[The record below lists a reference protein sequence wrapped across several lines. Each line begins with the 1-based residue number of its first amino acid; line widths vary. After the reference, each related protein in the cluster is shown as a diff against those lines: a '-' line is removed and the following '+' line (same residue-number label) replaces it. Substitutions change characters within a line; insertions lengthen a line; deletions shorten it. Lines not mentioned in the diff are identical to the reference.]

1 MEFEAIIA
9 RGLQILLALGGAYL
23 LALWLV
29 LIIWTFRDIESRSK
43 SVVTQVVSTLLV
55 VLFYVPG
62 FLLYWLLRPKD
73 TLDEAYQRSLEEEYL
88 YQDLQELP
96 LCPNCQHYVEDD
108 YQICPHC
115 NTQLKEPCHAC
126 ARLVDLQWSVCPYCA
141 APQHR
146 HDTGSEEVEDIPQI
160 RSDDDWIDPAS
171 IIERLKAGQPREL
184 PARTA
189 DGADDDTTVVTTVE
203 HERVAAGRDTGT
215 KRPTRTLDES

>member
-1 MEFEAIIA
+1 MELEAIVA

-73 TLDEAYQRSLEEEYL
+73 TLDESYQRSLEEEYL

-115 NTQLKEPCHAC
+115 NTQLKEACHSC

-146 HDTGSEEVEDIPQI
+146 HDTGSEEVENVPQT
-160 RSDDDWIDPAS
+160 RNDDDWIDPAS

-184 PARTA
+184 PARTV
-189 DGADDDTTVVTTVE
+189 DGADEDTAAGTTLGR
-203 HERVAAGRDTGT
+203 ERVTVGRETGPERRAR
-215 KRPTRTLDES
+215 KLDAS

>member
-1 MEFEAIIA
+1 MALEAIIA
-9 RGLQILLALGGAYL
+9 RGLQLLLALGGAYL
-23 LALWLV
+23 LALWFV

-43 SVVTQVVSTLLV
+43 NVVTQVISTLLV

-88 YQDLQELP
+88 FQDLQELP
-96 LCPNCQHYVEDD
+96 LCPSCHHYVEDD

-115 NTQLKEPCHAC
+115 NTQLKEACHSC

-146 HDTGSEEVEDIPQI
+146 HDTGSDEVEEQAQPEERDE
-160 RSDDDWIDPAS
+160 WVDPSS
-171 IIERLKAGQPREL
+171 IIERLKAGQPQEL

-189 DGADDDTTVVTTVE
+189 DSASDDTAATATVE
-203 HERVAAGRDTGT
+203 RERVTVGRGT
-215 KRPTRTLDES
+215 AERPRRESDES

>member
-1 MEFEAIIA
+1 MELEAIVA

-73 TLDEAYQRSLEEEYL
+73 TLDESYQRSLEEEYL

-115 NTQLKEPCHAC
+115 NTQLKEACHSC

-141 APQHR
+141 APQDR
-146 HDTGSEEVEDIPQI
+146 HDTGSEEVENVPQT
-160 RSDDDWIDPAS
+160 RTDDDWIDPAS

-189 DGADDDTTVVTTVE
+189 DGADEDTAAGTTLGR
-203 HERVAAGRDTGT
+203 ERVTVGRETGPERRAR
-215 KRPTRTLDES
+215 KLDAS

>member
-1 MEFEAIIA
+1 MELEAFIA
-9 RGLQILLALGGAYL
+9 RSLQILLALGGAYL
-23 LALWLV
+23 LALWFV
-29 LIIWTFRDIESRSK
+29 LIIWTFRDIESRSRN
-43 SVVTQVVSTLLV
+43 VITQVVSTLLV

-62 FLLYWLLRPKD
+62 FLLYWLLRPKE

-96 LCPNCQHYVEDD
+96 LCPTCQHYVEDD

-115 NTQLKEPCHAC
+115 NTQLKEPCHSC

-146 HDTGSEEVEDIPQI
+146 HDTGSDEVEERAQSREDE
-160 RSDDDWIDPAS
+160 DWVDPAA

-184 PARTA
+184 PPRTA
-189 DGADDDTTVVTTVE
+189 EEADDDTAGLPTI
-203 HERVAAGRDTGT
+203 ERERAPVGQARTERSA
-215 KRPTRTLDES
+215 KRPDGS